1 MDIAQLQ
8 QGIVAKFGSGTDQG
22 ARLLFWYDPE
32 QSFKD
37 IIAELDLPDIT
48 VLDMA
53 GLSIFETK
61 KRIELDEPQ
70 TRFLLYFPYA
80 EPAPDNDW
88 FLDVRLYSEQFFA
101 DTSSMLL
108 TELGI
113 NQMALRSHIRKRQ
126 AFFTNKQRVVA
137 LKRLV
142 TENEDEAS
150 LDRKML
156 AVVVK
161 ADSAALTDSVLS
173 LLKDY
178 DLSLADE
185 AGEPALMEGLA
196 KFELTEALWQGLA
209 ETFSYDAKEPSLAD
223 FVLKLFCTELW
234 SQIEGSDRDWLLN
247 NVLKTPSGR
256 ATAVAFM
263 AGWRDSRSY
272 AEYHDRLSG
281 LLAQKLEIAQKCA
294 KYLPHQLAECLSF
307 EAIEQVIIRG
317 LVSDLIGNAKGLDR
331 AQFESLLSRRLVGH
345 WCLSRKEYAAI
356 YEALR
361 NAELLRH
368 LRQQYV
374 DGFHFE
380 SCKAMYQA
388 YTQELY
394 QFDQAY
400 RLFNENALTVA
411 SKGAEILRQLDDAI
425 ESLYT
430 DWYLYE
436 LSIAWERLLENEQR
450 LQQWKLPGI
459 RNQYGFYEEQVRERL
474 KSTQAKR
481 IFVIVSDA
489 LRYEIAEEL
498 AEVIN
503 GEKRFNAEL
512 SSQLGVLPS
521 YTQLGMAALL
531 PHKSL
536 EYQVQSGNPVVLVDG
551 QSSAGLENR
560 KSILERVN
568 GLAVSAKEL
577 MTWSNQDGRDAVKD
591 CQVVYIYHDTIDA
604 ICDKQVGE
612 DRTPQVC
619 RDSIVELKDLISR
632 VINRLNASHMLVTA
646 DHGFLYQQKALDK
659 PDKTE
664 LAMKPNGAVEAKKR
678 YILGENLP
686 ADDHYWK
693 GKVSDSAMANSSME
707 FMLPKGTQRFH
718 FVGGAKFVHG
728 GAMLQEICVP
738 VLHIKVLQKDQAA
751 KLEKQRVGVVAAGL
765 PIKLVNNIDKVR
777 FIQTDP
783 VGEQFLPRQL
793 EVYIVDSQNH
803 VVSSRET
810 LNFDSSSQVMD
821 QRTREARI
829 KLVGSSFDR
838 LAAYSL
844 ILEDSETK
852 TQYQHYAVTIDLAF
866 QDDFF

>member
-1 MDIAQLQ
+1 MDSAQLQ
-8 QGIVAKFGSGTDQG
+8 QGIAAKFGTGNGQG
-22 ARLLFWYDPE
+22 SRLLFWYDPE

-37 IIAELDLPDIT
+37 AIAELDLADVT
-48 VLDMA
+48 VLDMT

-80 EPAPDNDW
+80 EPTPDNDW

-101 DTSSMLL
+101 DASSMLL

-113 NQMALRSHIRKRQ
+113 KQMALRGHIRERQ
-126 AFFTNKQRVVA
+126 AFFASKQRVAA

-142 TENEDEAS
+142 TENEDETS

-156 AVVVK
+156 ATVVK
-161 ADSAALTDSVLS
+161 ADSAALTDSLLS

-178 DLSLADE
+178 ALSLNTD
-185 AGEPALMEGLA
+185 GEESALMESLA

-209 ETFSYDAKEPSLAD
+209 ENFSYNTPEPSLAD

-234 SQIEGSDRDWLLN
+234 SQIEGGERDWLLN

-263 AGWRDSRSY
+263 ASWRDSRSY
-272 AEYHDRLSG
+272 AEYHDSLSG

-294 KYLPHQLAECLSF
+294 KYLPQQLAECMGF
-307 EAIEQVIIRG
+307 EAAEQAIIRG
-317 LVSDLIGNAKGLDR
+317 LVGDLISTAKGVDR
-331 AQFESLLSRRLVGH
+331 AQFESLLSRRLLGH

-361 NAELLRH
+361 NAELLMH

-374 DGFHFE
+374 DGFHYD

-388 YTQELY
+388 YTQDLY

-400 RLFNENALTVA
+400 RLFNEHALTLA

-430 DWYLYE
+430 DWYLYK
-436 LSIAWERLLENEQR
+436 LSMAWERLLLNEQR
-450 LQQWKLPGI
+450 LQQWQMPGI
-459 RNQYGFYEEQVRERL
+459 PNQYRFYEEQVRERL
-474 KSTQAKR
+474 KSTQTKR

-503 GEKRFNAEL
+503 GEKRFSAEL

-536 EYQVQSGNPVVLVDG
+536 EYQVQSGNPIVLVDG
-551 QSSAGLENR
+551 QSSAGLDNR
-560 KSILERVN
+560 KTILERVN

-577 MTWSNQDGRDAVKD
+577 MTWSNQDGRDAIKD

-604 ICDKQVGE
+604 ICDKQAGE
-612 DRTPQVC
+612 NRTPQVC
-619 RDSIVELKDLISR
+619 REALGELKDLITR
-632 VINRLNASHMLVTA
+632 IINRLNASHVLVTA
-646 DHGFLYQQKALDK
+646 DHGFLYQQKALEK
-659 PDKTE
+659 LDKTE
-664 LAMKPNGAVEAKKR
+664 LTMKPSGAIEAKKR

-686 ADDHYWK
+686 SDDHYWK
-693 GKVSDSAMANSSME
+693 GKVSESAMANSSME
-707 FMLPKGTQRFH
+707 FMLPKGAQRFH

-738 VLHIKVLQKDQAA
+738 VLHIKVLQKEQAA

-765 PIKLVNNIDKVR
+765 PIKLVSNIDKVR

-783 VGEQFLPRQL
+783 VGEQYIPRQL
-793 EVYIVDSQNH
+793 DVYIVDSQNNQ
-803 VVSSRET
+803 VSSRET
-810 LNFDSSSQVMD
+810 LNFDSSSPVMD
-821 QRTREARI
+821 QRIREARI

-852 TQYQHYAVTIDLAF
+852 TQYQQYAVTIDLAF

>member
-1 MDIAQLQ
+1 MDITQLQ
-8 QGIVAKFGSGTDQG
+8 QGIATKFGSGTDQG
-22 ARLLFWYDPE
+22 CRLLFWYDPE

-37 IIAELDLPDIT
+37 AVAELALPDVM
-48 VLDMA
+48 VLDMT

-88 FLDVRLYSEQFFA
+88 FLDVRFYSEQFFA
-101 DTSSMLL
+101 DASSMLL

-113 NQMALRSHIRKRQ
+113 NQMALRGHIRKRQ
-126 AFFTNKQRVVA
+126 AFFASKQRVAA

-142 TENEDEAS
+142 TENEDETS
-150 LDRKML
+150 MDRKLL

-173 LLKDY
+173 VLKDY
-178 DLSLADE
+178 ALSLEADSDE
-185 AGEPALMEGLA
+185 SALMESLA

-234 SQIEGSDRDWLLN
+234 SQIEGGDRDWLLN

-272 AEYHDRLSG
+272 AEYHDSLSG
-281 LLAQKLEIAQKCA
+281 LLAQKLEITQKCS
-294 KYLPHQLAECLSF
+294 KYLPHQLAECLGF
-307 EAIEQVIIRG
+307 EAIEQTIIRG
-317 LVSDLIGNAKGLDR
+317 LVGDLISNAKGLDR
-331 AQFESLLSRRLVGH
+331 AQFESLLSRRLLGH

-356 YEALR
+356 YNALR
-361 NAELLRH
+361 NAELLMH
-368 LRQQYV
+368 LRQQYI
-374 DGFHFE
+374 DGFHFD

-400 RLFNENALTVA
+400 RLFNEHALTVA

-425 ESLYT
+425 ENLYT

-436 LSIAWERLLENEQR
+436 LSIAWERLLESEQR
-450 LQQWKLPGI
+450 LQQWQLPGV
-459 RNQYGFYEEQVRERL
+459 RNQYRFYEEQVRERL
-474 KSTQAKR
+474 KSKQAKR
-481 IFVIVSDA
+481 LFVIVSDA
-489 LRYEIAEEL
+489 LRYEIAKEL
-498 AEVIN
+498 SEVIN

-531 PHKSL
+531 PHKTL
-536 EYQVQSGNPVVLVDG
+536 EYQVQSGNPIVLVDG
-551 QSSAGLENR
+551 QSSAGLDNR
-560 KSILERVN
+560 RAILERVN
-568 GLAVSAKEL
+568 GMAVSAKEL
-577 MTWSNQDGRDAVKD
+577 MAWSNQDGREAIKD
-591 CQVVYIYHDTIDA
+591 CQVVYIYHDTIDF
-604 ICDKQVGE
+604 ICDKQAGE
-612 DRTPQVC
+612 NRTPQVC
-619 RDSIVELKDLISR
+619 REAIGELKDLISR
-632 VINRLNASHMLVTA
+632 VINRLNGSHVLVTA
-646 DHGFLYQQKALDK
+646 DHGFLYQQKALEK
-659 PDKTE
+659 LDKTE
-664 LAMKPNGAVEAKKR
+664 LAMKPTGAIEAKKR

-686 ADDHYWK
+686 TDDHYWK
-693 GKVSDSAMANSSME
+693 GRVSDSASTNGSME
-707 FMLPKGTQRFH
+707 FMLPKGVQRFH

-738 VLHIKVLQKDQAA
+738 VLHIKVLQKEQVA
-751 KLEKQRVGVVAAGL
+751 KHEKQRVGVVAAGL

-793 EVYIVDSQNH
+793 DVYIVDSQNN

-810 LNFDSSSQVMD
+810 LNFNSSSQVMD

-829 KLVGSSFDR
+829 KLVGSMFDR
-838 LAAYSL
+838 LATYSL

>member
-1 MDIAQLQ
+1 MDITQLQ
-8 QGIVAKFGSGTDQG
+8 QGIVAKFGSGSNQG
-22 ARLLFWYDPE
+22 SRLLFWYDPE

-37 IIAELDLPDIT
+37 TIAELDLPEVT
-48 VLDMA
+48 VLDMT
-53 GLSIFETK
+53 GVSIFETK
-61 KRIELDEPQ
+61 KLIELDAPQ

-80 EPAPDNDW
+80 EPLPDNDW

-101 DTSSMLL
+101 DASSMLL
-108 TELGI
+108 NELGI
-113 NQMALRSHIRKRQ
+113 NQMALRGHIRKRQ
-126 AFFTNKQRVVA
+126 AFFANKQRVSA
-137 LKRLV
+137 LRRFV
-142 TENEDEAS
+142 TENEDETS
-150 LDRKML
+150 LDRKLL

-178 DLSLADE
+178 ALSFDADE
-185 AGEPALMEGLA
+185 GDSALMESLA

-209 ETFSYDAKEPSLAD
+209 DTFGYDAQEPSLMD

-234 SQIEGSDRDWLLN
+234 SQIEGGDRDWLLN

-272 AEYHDRLSG
+272 AEYHDSLSA
-281 LLAQKLEIAQKCA
+281 LLAQKLEITQKCA
-294 KYLPHQLAECLSF
+294 KYLPQQLAECKGF
-307 EAIEQVIIRG
+307 EAVEQTIIRG
-317 LVSDLIGNAKGLDR
+317 LVGDLIGNVKGVDR
-331 AQFESLLSRRLVGH
+331 AQFETLLSRRLMGH

-361 NAELLRH
+361 HAELLIH
-368 LRQQYV
+368 LRQQYI
-374 DGFHFE
+374 DGFHYD

-388 YTQELY
+388 YVKTLY

-400 RLFNENALTVA
+400 RIFNEHALTVA

-436 LSIAWERLLENEQR
+436 SSIAWERLLESEQR
-450 LQQWKLPGI
+450 LQQWQLPGI
-459 RNQYGFYEEQVRERL
+459 PNQYRFYEQQVRERL

-489 LRYEIAEEL
+489 LRYEVAEEL
-498 AEVIN
+498 TEVIN
-503 GEKRFNAEL
+503 GEKRFSAEL

-531 PHKSL
+531 PHKTL
-536 EYQVQSGNPVVLVDG
+536 EYQVPASNSIVLVDG
-551 QSSAGLENR
+551 QSSAGVDKR
-560 KSILERVN
+560 SSILNQVN
-568 GLAVSAKEL
+568 GLGVSAKEL
-577 MTWSNQDGRDAVKD
+577 MAWSNQDGRDAIKD
-591 CQVVYIYHDTIDA
+591 CQVVYIYHDTIDF
-604 ICDKQVGE
+604 ICDKQGGE

-619 RDSIVELKDLISR
+619 RDAIVELKDLISR
-632 VINRLNASHMLVTA
+632 VINRLNASHVLVTA

-659 PDKTE
+659 LDKTE
-664 LAMKPNGAVEAKKR
+664 LAMKPSGAIEAKKR

-686 ADDHYWK
+686 SDDHYWM
-693 GKVSDSAMANSSME
+693 GKVSNSAKADSAME
-707 FMLPKGTQRFH
+707 FMLPKGVQRFH

-738 VLHIKVLQKDQAA
+738 ILHIKVLQKEQAA
-751 KLEKQRVGVVAAGL
+751 KQEKQRVGVVAAGL
-765 PIKLVNNIDKVR
+765 PIKLVNNIDKIR

-783 VGEQFLPRQL
+783 VGEQFIPRQL
-793 EVYIVDSQNH
+793 DVYIVDSQNH
-803 VVSSRET
+803 LVSSRET

-821 QRTREARI
+821 QRIREARI
-829 KLVGSSFDR
+829 KLVGSTFDR
-838 LAAYSL
+838 LATYSL
-844 ILEDSETK
+844 FLEDSETK

>member
-8 QGIVAKFGSGTDQG
+8 QGILAKFGSGTDQG
-22 ARLLFWYDPE
+22 CRLLFWYDPE
-32 QSFKD
+32 QSFKGA
-37 IIAELDLPDIT
+37 IAELDLPDVT

-80 EPAPDNDW
+80 EPSPDNDW

-101 DTSSMLL
+101 DASSMLL

-113 NQMALRSHIRKRQ
+113 NQMALRGHIRKRQ
-126 AFFTNKQRVVA
+126 AFFSNKQRVAA

-142 TENEDEAS
+142 TENEDESS

-156 AVVVK
+156 AVVAK

-178 DLSLADE
+178 ALSLAEE

-234 SQIEGSDRDWLLN
+234 SQIEGGDRDWLLN

-272 AEYHDRLSG
+272 AVYHDCLSG

-294 KYLPHQLAECLSF
+294 KYSPQQLAECMGF
-307 EAIEQVIIRG
+307 EAVEQAIIRG
-317 LVSDLIGNAKGLDR
+317 LVSDLTGNAKGLDR

-368 LRQQYV
+368 LRQQNI
-374 DGFHFE
+374 DGFRFDA
-380 SCKAMYQA
+380 CKDMYQA

-400 RLFNENALTVA
+400 RLFNEHALTVA

-459 RNQYGFYEEQVRERL
+459 RNQYRFYEEQVRERL

-489 LRYEIAEEL
+489 LRYEVAEEL

-536 EYQVQSGNPVVLVDG
+536 SYQVQSGNPVVLVDG
-551 QSSAGLENR
+551 QSSAGVDKR
-560 KSILERVN
+560 SSILKQVN

-591 CQVVYIYHDTIDA
+591 CQIVYIYHDTIDF
-604 ICDKQVGE
+604 ICDKQGGE

-619 RDSIVELKDLISR
+619 RDAIIELKDLITR
-632 VINRLNASHMLVTA
+632 VINRLNASHVLVTA
-646 DHGFLYQQKALDK
+646 DHGFLYQQKALEK
-659 PDKTE
+659 GDKTE
-664 LAMKPNGAVEAKKR
+664 LVMKPNGAVEAKKR

-686 ADDHYWK
+686 SGDHYWK
-693 GKVSDSAMANSSME
+693 GKVSDSASANSSME
-707 FMLPKGTQRFH
+707 FMLPKGVQRFH

-738 VLHIKVLQKDQAA
+738 VLHIKVLQKEQAA

-793 EVYIVDSQNH
+793 DVYIVDSQNH
-803 VVSSRET
+803 VVSSREA
-810 LNFDSSSQVMD
+810 LNFDSSSPVMD
-821 QRTREARI
+821 QRIREARI

-852 TQYQHYAVTIDLAF
+852 TQYQQYAVTIDLAF

>member
-8 QGIVAKFGSGTDQG
+8 QGIVAKFCSGTDQG
-22 ARLLFWYDPE
+22 SRLLFWYDPE
-32 QSFKD
+32 QSFKGA
-37 IIAELDLPDIT
+37 IAELDLPDVT

-53 GLSIFETK
+53 DLSIFETK

-101 DTSSMLL
+101 DASSMLL

-113 NQMALRSHIRKRQ
+113 NQMALRGHIRKRQ
-126 AFFTNKQRVVA
+126 AFFANKQRMAA
-137 LKRLV
+137 LKRLM
-142 TENEDEAS
+142 TENEDETS

-178 DLSLADE
+178 ALSLADE
-185 AGEPALMEGLA
+185 TGEPALMEGLA

-234 SQIEGSDRDWLLN
+234 SQIEGGDRDWLLN

-272 AEYHDRLSG
+272 AEYHDSLSA

-294 KYLPHQLAECLSF
+294 KYLPHQLAECMGF
-307 EAIEQVIIRG
+307 EAVEQAIIRG

-331 AQFESLLSRRLVGH
+331 AQFESLLSRRLLGH

-361 NAELLRH
+361 NAELLRY

-374 DGFHFE
+374 DGFHFD
-380 SCKAMYQA
+380 SCTAMYQV

-400 RLFNENALTVA
+400 RLFNEHALTVA

-459 RNQYGFYEEQVRERL
+459 RNQYRFYEEQVRERL

-536 EYQVQSGNPVVLVDG
+536 EYQVQSGSPVVLVDG
-551 QSSAGLENR
+551 QSSAGLDNR

-591 CQVVYIYHDTIDA
+591 CQVVCIYHDTIDA

-619 RDSIVELKDLISR
+619 REALGELKDLISR
-632 VINRLNASHMLVTA
+632 VINRLNASHVLVTA

-659 PDKTE
+659 PDKTG

-793 EVYIVDSQNH
+793 DVYIVDSQNH

>member
-1 MDIAQLQ
+1 MDITQLQ
-8 QGIVAKFGSGTDQG
+8 QGIVAKFGTGIDQG
-22 ARLLFWYDPE
+22 CRLLFWYDPE

-37 IIAELDLPDIT
+37 TIAELDLPDVR
-48 VLDMA
+48 VLDMT
-53 GLSIFETK
+53 GVSIFETK
-61 KRIELDEPQ
+61 KLIELDEPQ

-80 EPAPDNDW
+80 EPSPDNDW
-88 FLDVRLYSEQFFA
+88 FLDVRLYSQQFFA
-101 DTSSMLL
+101 DASSMLL
-108 TELGI
+108 NELGI
-113 NQMALRSHIRKRQ
+113 NQMALRGHIHKRQ
-126 AFFTNKQRVVA
+126 AFFANKQRVAA
-137 LKRLV
+137 LKRFV
-142 TENEDEAS
+142 TENEDETS
-150 LDRKML
+150 LDRKLL

-161 ADSAALTDSVLS
+161 ADSAALTDSVVS

-178 DLSLADE
+178 ALSLD
-185 AGEPALMEGLA
+185 AGNGDLALMDSLA

-209 ETFSYDAKEPSLAD
+209 DSFGYDSQEPSLAD

-234 SQIEGSDRDWLLN
+234 SQIEGGDRDWLLN
-247 NVLKTPSGR
+247 NVLKTQSGR

-272 AEYHDRLSG
+272 AEYHDSLSG
-281 LLAQKLEIAQKCA
+281 LLGQKLEIAEKCA
-294 KYLPHQLAECLSF
+294 KYLPHQLAECKGF
-307 EAIEQVIIRG
+307 EAVEQAIIRG

-331 AQFESLLSRRLVGH
+331 GQFETLLSRRLMGH

-361 NAELLRH
+361 NAELLIH
-368 LRQQYV
+368 LRQQYI
-374 DGFHFE
+374 DGFHYD

-388 YTQELY
+388 YVQTLY

-400 RLFNENALTVA
+400 RIFNEHALTIA

-436 LSIAWERLLENEQR
+436 LSIAWERLLESEQR
-450 LQQWKLPGI
+450 LQQWQLPGI
-459 RNQYGFYEEQVRERL
+459 RNQYRFYEQQVRERL

-489 LRYEIAEEL
+489 LRYEVAEEL
-498 AEVIN
+498 TEVIN
-503 GEKRFNAEL
+503 GEKRFSAEL

-531 PHKSL
+531 PHKRL
-536 EYQVQSGNPVVLVDG
+536 AYQVQASNSIVLVDG
-551 QSSAGLENR
+551 QSSAGLDNR
-560 KSILERVN
+560 RAILEGVN

-577 MTWSNQDGRDAVKD
+577 MAWSNQDGRDAIKD
-591 CQVVYIYHDTIDA
+591 SQVVYIYHDTIDA
-604 ICDKQVGE
+604 ICDKQAGE

-619 RDSIVELKDLISR
+619 RDAIVELKDLISR
-632 VINRLNASHMLVTA
+632 VINRLNGSHVLVTA
-646 DHGFLYQQKALDK
+646 DHGFLYQQKALEK
-659 PDKTE
+659 LDKTE
-664 LAMKPNGAVEAKKR
+664 LAMKPSGAIEAKKR

-686 ADDHYWK
+686 TDDHYWK
-693 GKVSDSAMANSSME
+693 GRVSDSALANGSME
-707 FMLPKGTQRFH
+707 FMLPKGVQRFH

-738 VLHIKVLQKDQAA
+738 ILHIKVLQKEQAA
-751 KLEKQRVGVVAAGL
+751 KQEKQRVGVVAAGL
-765 PIKLVNNIDKVR
+765 PIKLVNNIDKIR

-783 VGEQFLPRQL
+783 VGEQFIPRQL
-793 EVYIVDSQNH
+793 DVYIVDSQNNL
-803 VVSSRET
+803 VSSRET

-821 QRTREARI
+821 QRIREARI
-829 KLVGSSFDR
+829 KLVGSTFDR
-838 LAAYSL
+838 LATYSL
-844 ILEDSETK
+844 FLEDSETK

>member
-1 MDIAQLQ
+1 MDSVQLQ
-8 QGIVAKFGSGTDQG
+8 QGIAAKFGTAADQG
-22 ARLLFWYDPE
+22 CRLLFWYDPE
-32 QSFKD
+32 QSFKNA
-37 IIAELDLPDIT
+37 IAELDLLDIT
-48 VLDMA
+48 VLDMTEV
-53 GLSIFETK
+53 SIFETK

-88 FLDVRLYSEQFFA
+88 FLDIRLYSEQFFA
-101 DTSSMLL
+101 DASSMLL

-113 NQMALRSHIRKRQ
+113 NQMALRGHIRKRQ
-126 AFFTNKQRVVA
+126 AFFANKQRVAA

-142 TENEDEAS
+142 TENEDETT

-161 ADSAALTDSVLS
+161 ADSAALNDSLLS

-178 DLSLADE
+178 ALSLDSDD
-185 AGEPALMEGLA
+185 GELAMMESLA
-196 KFELTEALWQGLA
+196 KFGLNDALWQGLA
-209 ETFSYDAKEPSLAD
+209 ENFSYDAKEPSLVD

-234 SQIEGSDRDWLLN
+234 SQIEGAERDWLLN

-263 AGWRDSRSY
+263 SGWRDSRSY
-272 AEYHDRLSG
+272 AEYHDSLSG
-281 LLAQKLEIAQKCA
+281 LLAQKLEIGQKCA
-294 KYLPHQLAECLSF
+294 KYLPHQLAECKGF
-307 EAIEQVIIRG
+307 EAIEQAIIRG
-317 LVSDLIGNAKGLDR
+317 LVGDLTGNAKGLDR
-331 AQFESLLSRRLVGH
+331 AQFESLLSRRLLGH

-356 YEALR
+356 YDALR
-361 NAELLRH
+361 NAELLIH
-368 LRQQYV
+368 LRQQYIN
-374 DGFHFE
+374 GFHFD

-388 YTQELY
+388 YTQELH

-400 RLFNENALTVA
+400 RIFNEHALTVA

-436 LSIAWERLLENEQR
+436 LSIAWERLLDSEQR
-450 LQQWKLPGI
+450 LQQWQLLGI
-459 RNQYGFYEEQVRERL
+459 RNQYHFYEGQVRERL
-474 KSTQAKR
+474 KSTQTKR

-489 LRYEIAEEL
+489 LRYEVAEEL
-498 AEVIN
+498 TQVIN
-503 GEKRFNAEL
+503 AEKRFSAEL

-531 PHKSL
+531 PHKTL
-536 EYQVQSGNPVVLVDG
+536 EYQVQSSNTVVLVDG
-551 QSSAGLENR
+551 QSSAGLDNR
-560 KSILERVN
+560 RTILERVN
-568 GLAVSAKEL
+568 GIAVSAKDL
-577 MTWSNQDGRDAVKD
+577 MAWSNQDGREAIKD

-604 ICDKQVGE
+604 ICDKQAGE

-619 RDSIVELKDLISR
+619 REAIVELKDLISR
-632 VINRLNASHMLVTA
+632 VINRLNGSHVLVTA
-646 DHGFLYQQKALDK
+646 DHGFLYQQKALEK
-659 PDKTE
+659 LDKTE
-664 LAMKPNGAVEAKKR
+664 LAIKPNGAVEAKKR

-686 ADDHYWK
+686 SDDHYWK
-693 GKVSDSAMANSSME
+693 GMVSDSAMANSSME
-707 FMLPKGTQRFH
+707 FMLPKGVQRFH

-738 VLHIKVLQKDQAA
+738 VLHIKVLQKEQAA
-751 KLEKQRVGVVAAGL
+751 KMEKQRVGVVAAGL

-783 VGEQFLPRQL
+783 VGEQFIPRQL
-793 EVYIVDSQNH
+793 DVFIVDSQNQ

-810 LNFDSSSQVMD
+810 LNFDSSSPVMD
-821 QRTREARI
+821 QRIREARI
-829 KLVGSSFDR
+829 KLVGSTFDR
-838 LAAYSL
+838 LASYSL

-852 TQYQHYAVTIDLAF
+852 TQYQRYAVTIDLAF

>member
-8 QGIVAKFGSGTDQG
+8 QGIAAKFGTGTDK
-22 ARLLFWYDPE
+22 ACRLLFWYDPE

-37 IIAELDLPDIT
+37 AITELNLPDIT
-48 VLDMA
+48 VLDMT

-88 FLDVRLYSEQFFA
+88 FLDIRLYSEQFFA
-101 DTSSMLL
+101 DASSMLL
-108 TELGI
+108 NELGI
-113 NQMALRSHIRKRQ
+113 NQMALRGHIRKRQ
-126 AFFTNKQRVVA
+126 AFFASKQRVAA
-137 LKRLV
+137 LKRFV
-142 TENEDEAS
+142 TENEDETS
-150 LDRKML
+150 LDRKLL
-156 AVVVK
+156 AIVVK
-161 ADSAALTDSVLS
+161 ADSAALTDSLLS

-178 DLSLADE
+178 AVSLETDR
-185 AGEPALMEGLA
+185 GESALMENLA

-209 ETFSYDAKEPSLAD
+209 ETFSYDAQEPSLAD

-234 SQIEGSDRDWLLN
+234 SQIEGGDRDWLLN

-272 AEYHDRLSG
+272 AEYHDSLSG
-281 LLAQKLEIAQKCA
+281 LLAQKLEIAQKCT
-294 KYLPHQLAECLSF
+294 KYLPQQLADCKGF
-307 EAIEQVIIRG
+307 EAVEQAIIRG
-317 LVSDLIGNAKGLDR
+317 LVSELTGNAKGVDR
-331 AQFESLLSRRLVGH
+331 AQFESLLSRRLLGH
-345 WCLSRKEYAAI
+345 WCLSRKEYMAI

-361 NAELLRH
+361 NAELLMH
-368 LRQQYV
+368 LRQHYV
-374 DGFHFE
+374 DGFHYD

-400 RLFNENALTVA
+400 RLFNEHALTVA

-436 LSIAWERLLENEQR
+436 LSMAWEKLLVNEQR
-450 LQQWKLPGI
+450 LQQWQMPGI
-459 RNQYGFYEEQVRERL
+459 RNQYHFYEEQVRERL

-489 LRYEIAEEL
+489 LRYEIADEL
-498 AEVIN
+498 TEVIN
-503 GEKRFNAEL
+503 GEKRFSAEL

-536 EYQVQSGNPVVLVDG
+536 DYQVQSGNPVVLVDG
-551 QSSAGLENR
+551 QSSAGLDNR
-560 KSILERVN
+560 KTILERVN

-604 ICDKQVGE
+604 ICDKQAGE

-619 RDSIVELKDLISR
+619 RDTIIELKDLISR
-632 VINRLNASHMLVTA
+632 VINRLNASHVLVTA
-646 DHGFLYQQKALDK
+646 DHGFLYQQKALEK
-659 PDKTE
+659 LDKTE

-686 ADDHYWK
+686 SDDHYWK

-707 FMLPKGTQRFH
+707 FMLPKGVQRFH

-738 VLHIKVLQKDQAA
+738 VLHIKVLQKEQAT

-783 VGEQFLPRQL
+783 VGEQFIPRQL
-793 EVYIVDSQNH
+793 DVTIVDSQNQL
-803 VVSSRET
+803 VSSRET
-810 LNFDSSSQVMD
+810 LNFDSSSPVMD

-852 TQYQHYAVTIDLAF
+852 TQYQQYAVTIDLAF

>member
-8 QGIVAKFGSGTDQG
+8 QGIAAKFGIG
-22 ARLLFWYDPE
+22 ADHGCRLLFWYDPE
-32 QSFKD
+32 HSFKD
-37 IIAELDLPDIT
+37 VIAALELPDVT
-48 VLDMA
+48 VLDMT

-61 KRIELDEPQ
+61 KRIELDEPH
-70 TRFLLYFPYA
+70 TRFLLYFPCA
-80 EPAPDNDW
+80 EPSLDNDW
-88 FLDVRLYSEQFFA
+88 FLDIRLYSEQFFA
-101 DTSSMLL
+101 DASSMLL
-108 TELGI
+108 NELGI
-113 NQMALRSHIRKRQ
+113 NQMALGGHIRQRQ
-126 AFFTNKQRVVA
+126 AFFANKQRVAA

-142 TENEDEAS
+142 TENEDETS
-150 LDRKML
+150 LDRKLL

-161 ADSAALTDSVLS
+161 ADSAALTDIVLS

-178 DLSLADE
+178 AVSLNDDSNE
-185 AGEPALMEGLA
+185 SALMDSLE
-196 KFELTEALWQGLA
+196 KFDLTAALWHGLA
-209 ETFSYDAKEPSLAD
+209 ETFSYDAQEPSLAD

-234 SQIEGSDRDWLLN
+234 TQIDGGDRDWLSN

-263 AGWRDSRSY
+263 AGWRDSRTY
-272 AEYHDRLSG
+272 AEYQDSLSG
-281 LLAQKLEIAQKCA
+281 LLAQKLEITQKCA
-294 KYLPHQLAECLSF
+294 KYLPQQLAECMSF
-307 EAIEQVIIRG
+307 EAVEQVIIRG
-317 LVSDLIGNAKGLDR
+317 LVSDLTTNAKGPDR
-331 AQFESLLSRRLVGH
+331 PQFESLLSRRLLGH
-345 WCLSRKEYAAI
+345 WCLSRKEYTAI

-361 NAELLRH
+361 NAEMLIH

-374 DGFHFE
+374 DGFYFD
-380 SCKAMYQA
+380 SCKAMYKA
-388 YTQELY
+388 YSQELY

-400 RLFNENALTVA
+400 RLFNEHALMVA

-425 ESLYT
+425 ENLYT

-436 LSIAWERLLENEQR
+436 LSMAWDKLLVNEQR
-450 LQQWKLPGI
+450 LQQWHLPGI
-459 RNQYGFYEEQVRERL
+459 RNQYRFYEEQVRERL

-481 IFVIVSDA
+481 VFVIISDA
-489 LRYEIAEEL
+489 LRYEVAEEL
-498 AEVIN
+498 TKIIN
-503 GEKRFNAEL
+503 GEKRFSAEL

-521 YTQLGMAALL
+521 YTQLGMASLL
-531 PHKSL
+531 PHKAL
-536 EYQVQSGNPVVLVDG
+536 EYQVQSGNPIVLVDG
-551 QSSAGLENR
+551 QSSAGLDNR
-560 KSILERVN
+560 KTILERVN

-577 MTWSNQDGRDAVKD
+577 MNWSNQDGRDAVKD

-604 ICDKQVGE
+604 ICDKQAGE

-619 RDSIVELKDLISR
+619 RDAIVELKDLISR
-632 VINRLNASHMLVTA
+632 VINRLNASHVLVTA
-646 DHGFLYQQKALDK
+646 DHGFLYQQKALEK
-659 PDKTE
+659 GDKTE
-664 LAMKPNGAVEAKKR
+664 LVMKPNGAVEAKKR
-678 YILGENLP
+678 YIIGESLP
-686 ADDHYWK
+686 SEDHYWK
-693 GKVSDSAMANSSME
+693 GKVSDSAAAKSSME
-707 FMLPKGTQRFH
+707 FMLPKGVQRFH

-738 VLHIKVLQKDQAA
+738 VMHIKVLQKEQAA

-765 PIKLVNNIDKVR
+765 PIKMVNNIDKVR

-793 EVYIVDSQNH
+793 DVYIVDSQNQ

-852 TQYQHYAVTIDLAF
+852 TQYQQYAVTIDLAF

>member
-1 MDIAQLQ
+1 MDITQLQ
-8 QGIVAKFGSGTDQG
+8 QGIAAKFGSGTDQG
-22 ARLLFWYDPE
+22 CRLLFWYDPE

-37 IIAELDLPDIT
+37 AIAELALPDVT
-48 VLDMA
+48 VLDMT

-88 FLDVRLYSEQFFA
+88 FLDVRLYSAQFFA
-101 DTSSMLL
+101 DASSMLL

-113 NQMALRSHIRKRQ
+113 NQMALRGHIRKRQ
-126 AFFTNKQRVVA
+126 AFFASKQRVTA

-142 TENEDEAS
+142 TENEDETS
-150 LDRKML
+150 MDRKML

-161 ADSAALTDSVLS
+161 ADSATLTDSVLS
-173 LLKDY
+173 VLKDY
-178 DLSLADE
+178 ALSLEADSDE
-185 AGEPALMEGLA
+185 SALMESLA

-234 SQIEGSDRDWLLN
+234 SQIEGGDRDWLLN

-272 AEYHDRLSG
+272 AEYHDSLSG
-281 LLAQKLEIAQKCA
+281 LLAQKLEITQKCS
-294 KYLPHQLAECLSF
+294 KYLPHQLAECLGF
-307 EAIEQVIIRG
+307 EAIEQTIIRG
-317 LVSDLIGNAKGLDR
+317 LVVDLISNAKGLDR
-331 AQFESLLSRRLVGH
+331 AQFESLLSRRLLGH

-356 YEALR
+356 YNALR
-361 NAELLRH
+361 NAELLMH
-368 LRQQYV
+368 LRQQYI
-374 DGFHFE
+374 DGFHFD

-400 RLFNENALTVA
+400 RLFNEHALTVA

-436 LSIAWERLLENEQR
+436 LSIAWERLLESEQR
-450 LQQWKLPGI
+450 LQQWQLPGV
-459 RNQYGFYEEQVRERL
+459 RNQYRFYEEQVRERL
-474 KSTQAKR
+474 KSKQAKR
-481 IFVIVSDA
+481 LFVIVSDA

-498 AEVIN
+498 SEVIN

-531 PHKSL
+531 PHKTL
-536 EYQVQSGNPVVLVDG
+536 EYQVQSGNPIVLVDG
-551 QSSAGLENR
+551 QSSAGLDNR
-560 KSILERVN
+560 RAILERVN
-568 GLAVSAKEL
+568 GMAVSAKEL
-577 MTWSNQDGRDAVKD
+577 MAWSNQDGREAIKD
-591 CQVVYIYHDTIDA
+591 CQVVYIYHDTIDF
-604 ICDKQVGE
+604 ICDKQAGE

-619 RDSIVELKDLISR
+619 REAIGELKDLISR
-632 VINRLNASHMLVTA
+632 VINRLNGSHVLVTA
-646 DHGFLYQQKALDK
+646 DHGFLYQQKALEK
-659 PDKTE
+659 LDKTE
-664 LAMKPNGAVEAKKR
+664 LAMKPTGAIEAKKR

-686 ADDHYWK
+686 TGDHYWK
-693 GKVSDSAMANSSME
+693 GRVSDSASANGSME
-707 FMLPKGTQRFH
+707 FMLPKGVQRFH

-738 VLHIKVLQKDQAA
+738 VLHIKVLQKEQVA
-751 KLEKQRVGVVAAGL
+751 KHEKQRVGVVAAGL
-765 PIKLVNNIDKVR
+765 PIKMVRNIDKVR

-793 EVYIVDSQNH
+793 DVYIVDSQNH
-803 VVSSRET
+803 LVSSRET

>member
-1 MDIAQLQ
+1 MARKTLITHHSSLATNHFKADED
-8 QGIVAKFGSGTDQG
+8 GILPLTDQE
-22 ARLLFWYDPE
+22 W
-32 QSFKD
+32 FKD
-37 IIAELDLPDIT
+37 DVT
-48 VLDMA
+48 N
-53 GLSIFETK
+53 
-61 KRIELDEPQ
+61 
-70 TRFLLYFPYA
+70 RFR
-80 EPAPDNDW
+80 E
-88 FLDVRLYSEQFFA
+88 FFA
-101 DTSSMLL
+101 DASSMLL

-113 NQMALRSHIRKRQ
+113 NQMALRAHITKRQ
-126 AFFTNKQRVVA
+126 AFFASKQRVAA

-142 TENEDEAS
+142 TENEDDTS
-150 LDRKML
+150 LDRKLL

-161 ADSAALTDSVLS
+161 ADSTALNDSVLS

-178 DLSLADE
+178 ALCLE
-185 AGEPALMEGLA
+185 EGAGESALIESLA
-196 KFELTEALWQGLA
+196 KFELVDALWQGLA
-209 ETFSYDAKEPSLAD
+209 ETFGYDAKEPCLAD

-234 SQIEGSDRDWLLN
+234 SQIEGGERDWLLN

-272 AEYHDRLSG
+272 AEYHDSLSG

-294 KYLPHQLAECLSF
+294 KYLPHQLAECKGF
-307 EAIEQVIIRG
+307 EAIEQAIIRG
-317 LVSDLIGNAKGLDR
+317 LVGDLIGNAKGLDR
-331 AQFESLLSRRLVGH
+331 AQFESLLSRRLLGH

-356 YEALR
+356 YDALR
-361 NAELLRH
+361 NAELLIH
-368 LRQQYV
+368 LRQQYIN
-374 DGFHFE
+374 GFHFD

-388 YTQELY
+388 YAQELY

-400 RLFNENALTVA
+400 RIFNEHALTVA

-436 LSIAWERLLENEQR
+436 LGMAWDKLLVNEQR
-450 LQQWKLPGI
+450 LQQWCVPGI
-459 RNQYGFYEEQVRERL
+459 RNQYRFYEEQVRERL

-489 LRYEIAEEL
+489 LRYEVAEEL
-498 AEVIN
+498 TQVIN
-503 GEKRFNAEL
+503 GEKRFSAEL

-531 PHKSL
+531 PHKTL
-536 EYQVQSGNPVVLVDG
+536 EYQVQSSNTVVLVDG
-551 QSSAGLENR
+551 QSSAGLDNR
-560 KSILERVN
+560 RAILERVN
-568 GLAVSAKEL
+568 GIAVSAKDL
-577 MTWSNQDGRDAVKD
+577 MAWSNQDGREAIKD

-604 ICDKQVGE
+604 ICDKQAGE

-619 RDSIVELKDLISR
+619 RDAIVELKDLISR
-632 VINRLNASHMLVTA
+632 VINRLNGSHVLVTA
-646 DHGFLYQQKALDK
+646 DHGFLYQQKALEK
-659 PDKTE
+659 LDKTE

-686 ADDHYWK
+686 SDDHYWK
-693 GKVSDSAMANSSME
+693 GKVSDSAMANSPME
-707 FMLPKGTQRFH
+707 FMLPKGVQRFH

-728 GAMLQEICVP
+728 GAMLQEVCVP
-738 VLHIKVLQKDQAA
+738 VLHIKVLQKEQAA

-783 VGEQFLPRQL
+783 VGEQFIPRQL
-793 EVYIVDSQNH
+793 DVFIVDSHHQ

-810 LNFDSSSQVMD
+810 LNFDSSSPVMD
-821 QRTREARI
+821 QRIREARI
-829 KLVGSSFDR
+829 KLVGPMFDR

>member
-1 MDIAQLQ
+1 MDITQLQ
-8 QGIVAKFGSGTDQG
+8 QGIVAKFGSGSNQG
-22 ARLLFWYDPE
+22 SRLLFWYDPE

-37 IIAELDLPDIT
+37 TIAELDLPEVT
-48 VLDMA
+48 VLDMT
-53 GLSIFETK
+53 GVSIFETK
-61 KRIELDEPQ
+61 KLIELDAPQ

-80 EPAPDNDW
+80 EPLPDNDW

-101 DTSSMLL
+101 DASSMLL
-108 TELGI
+108 NELGI
-113 NQMALRSHIRKRQ
+113 NQMALRGHIRKRQ
-126 AFFTNKQRVVA
+126 AFFANKQRVAA
-137 LKRLV
+137 LRRFV
-142 TENEDEAS
+142 TENEDETS
-150 LDRKML
+150 LDRKLL

-178 DLSLADE
+178 ALSFDADE
-185 AGEPALMEGLA
+185 GDSALMESLA

-209 ETFSYDAKEPSLAD
+209 DTFGYDAQEPSLMD

-234 SQIEGSDRDWLLN
+234 SQIEGGDRDWLLN

-272 AEYHDRLSG
+272 AEYHDSLSA
-281 LLAQKLEIAQKCA
+281 LLAQKLEITQKCA
-294 KYLPHQLAECLSF
+294 KYLPHQLAECKGF
-307 EAIEQVIIRG
+307 EAVEQTIIRG
-317 LVSDLIGNAKGLDR
+317 LVGDLIGNVKGVDR
-331 AQFESLLSRRLVGH
+331 AQFETLLSRRLMGH

-361 NAELLRH
+361 HAELLIH
-368 LRQQYV
+368 LRQQYI
-374 DGFHFE
+374 DGFHYD

-388 YTQELY
+388 YVKTLY

-400 RLFNENALTVA
+400 RIFNEHALTVA

-436 LSIAWERLLENEQR
+436 LSIAWERLLESEQR
-450 LQQWKLPGI
+450 LQQWQLPGI
-459 RNQYGFYEEQVRERL
+459 PNQYRFYEQQVRERL

-489 LRYEIAEEL
+489 LRYEVAEEL
-498 AEVIN
+498 TEVIN
-503 GEKRFNAEL
+503 GEKRFSAEL

-531 PHKSL
+531 PHKTL
-536 EYQVQSGNPVVLVDG
+536 EYQVPAINSIVLVDG
-551 QSSAGLENR
+551 QSSAGVDKR
-560 KSILERVN
+560 SSILNQVN
-568 GLAVSAKEL
+568 GLGVSAKEL
-577 MTWSNQDGRDAVKD
+577 MAWSNQDGRDAIKD
-591 CQVVYIYHDTIDA
+591 CQVVYIYHDTIDF
-604 ICDKQVGE
+604 ICDKQGGE

-619 RDSIVELKDLISR
+619 RDAIVELKDLISR
-632 VINRLNASHMLVTA
+632 VINRLNASHVLVTA

-659 PDKTE
+659 LDKTE
-664 LAMKPNGAVEAKKR
+664 LAMKPSGAIEAKKR

-686 ADDHYWK
+686 SDDHYWT
-693 GKVSDSAMANSSME
+693 GKVSNSAKADSAME
-707 FMLPKGTQRFH
+707 FMLPKGLQRFH

-738 VLHIKVLQKDQAA
+738 ILHIKVLQKEQAA
-751 KLEKQRVGVVAAGL
+751 KQEKQRVGVVAAGL
-765 PIKLVNNIDKVR
+765 PIKLVNNIDKIR

-783 VGEQFLPRQL
+783 VGEQFIPRQL
-793 EVYIVDSQNH
+793 DVYIVDSQNH
-803 VVSSRET
+803 LVSSRET

-821 QRTREARI
+821 QRIREARI
-829 KLVGSSFDR
+829 KLVGSTFDR
-838 LAAYSL
+838 LATYSL
-844 ILEDSETK
+844 FLEDSETK

>member
-8 QGIVAKFGSGTDQG
+8 QGIATKFGFG
-22 ARLLFWYDPE
+22 ADHRRRLLFWYDPE
-32 QSFKD
+32 QSFKEAV
-37 IIAELDLPDIT
+37 AELNLPDVT
-48 VLDMA
+48 VLDMTD
-53 GLSIFETK
+53 LSIFETK

-80 EPAPDNDW
+80 EPIPDNDW
-88 FLDVRLYSEQFFA
+88 FLDVRLYSEQFYA
-101 DTSSMLL
+101 DVSSMLL

-113 NQMALRSHIRKRQ
+113 NQMALRGHIRKRQ
-126 AFFTNKQRVVA
+126 AFFANKQRVAA

-142 TENEDEAS
+142 TENEDETT

-161 ADSAALTDSVLS
+161 ADSAALNDSLLS

-178 DLSLADE
+178 ALSLDSDD
-185 AGEPALMEGLA
+185 GELAMMESLA
-196 KFELTEALWQGLA
+196 KFGLNDALWQGLA
-209 ETFSYDAKEPSLAD
+209 ENFSYDAKEPSLVD

-234 SQIEGSDRDWLLN
+234 SQIEGTDRDWLLN

-263 AGWRDSRSY
+263 AGWRDSRSH
-272 AEYHDRLSG
+272 AEYHDSLSG
-281 LLAQKLEIAQKCA
+281 LLAQKLEITQKCA
-294 KYLPHQLAECLSF
+294 KLLPHQLAECMGF
-307 EAIEQVIIRG
+307 EALEQVIIRG
-317 LVSDLIGNAKGLDR
+317 LVQDLTSNTKGPDR
-331 AQFESLLSRRLVGH
+331 AQFESLLSRRLLGH
-345 WCLSRKEYAAI
+345 WCLSRKEYLAI

-361 NAELLRH
+361 NAELLMH

-374 DGFHFE
+374 DGFHYD

-388 YTQELY
+388 YTQEIY

-400 RLFNENALTVA
+400 RLFNEYALTVA

-436 LSIAWERLLENEQR
+436 LSIAWERLLEIEQR
-450 LQQWKLPGI
+450 LQQWRLPGI
-459 RNQYGFYEEQVRERL
+459 RNQYSFYAEQVRERL

-481 IFVIVSDA
+481 LFVVVSDA
-489 LRYEIAEEL
+489 LRYEVAEEL
-498 AEVIN
+498 AALIN
-503 GEKRFNAEL
+503 TEKRFKADL
-512 SSQLGVLPS
+512 SSHLGVLPS
-521 YTQLGMAALL
+521 YTQLGMAAIL
-531 PHKSL
+531 PHKTM
-536 EYQVQSGNPVVLVDG
+536 EYQIQSGNPIVLVDG
-551 QSSAGLENR
+551 KSTAGLDNR
-560 KSILERVN
+560 KEILSQVN
-568 GLAVSAKEL
+568 GIAVSAKEL
-577 MTWSNQDGRDAVKD
+577 MNWSNQDGRESVKD

-604 ICDKQVGE
+604 ICDKQAGE

-619 RDSIVELKDLISR
+619 REAIGELKDLISR
-632 VINRLNASHMLVTA
+632 VINRLNASHVLVTA

-659 PDKTE
+659 PDKTA
-664 LAMKPNGAVEAKKR
+664 LQMKPSGALEAKKR

-686 ADDHYWK
+686 GEDHYWK
-693 GKVSDSAMANSSME
+693 GKVSDSSMANTTME

-738 VLHIKVLQKDQAA
+738 VLHIKVLQKEQAV
-751 KLEKQRVGVVAAGL
+751 KQEKQRVGVVAAGL

-783 VGEQFLPRQL
+783 VGEQFIPRQL
-793 EVYIVDSQNH
+793 NVYIVDSQNN

-810 LNFDSSSQVMD
+810 LSFDSSSQVMD

>member
-1 MDIAQLQ
+1 MDSAQLQ
-8 QGIVAKFGSGTDQG
+8 QGIAAKFGSGTDQG
-22 ARLLFWYDPE
+22 CRLLFWYDPE

-37 IIAELDLPDIT
+37 AIAELNFPDVT

-88 FLDVRLYSEQFFA
+88 FLDIRLYSEQFFA
-101 DTSSMLL
+101 DASSMLL
-108 TELGI
+108 NELGI
-113 NQMALRSHIRKRQ
+113 NQMALRGHIRQRQ
-126 AFFTNKQRVVA
+126 AFFASKQRVAA

-142 TENEDEAS
+142 TENEDETS
-150 LDRKML
+150 LDRKLL

-178 DLSLADE
+178 AVSLETDN
-185 AGEPALMEGLA
+185 GESALMGSLD
-196 KFELTEALWQGLA
+196 KFDLTAALWHGLA
-209 ETFSYDAKEPSLAD
+209 ETFSYDAQEPSLAD

-234 SQIEGSDRDWLLN
+234 SQIEGGDRDWLLN

-272 AEYHDRLSG
+272 AEYHDSLSG

-294 KYLPHQLAECLSF
+294 KYLPQQLADCKGF
-307 EAIEQVIIRG
+307 EAIEQAIIRG
-317 LVSDLIGNAKGLDR
+317 LVSDLTTNTKGPDR
-331 AQFESLLSRRLVGH
+331 AQFESLLSRRLLGH
-345 WCLSRKEYAAI
+345 WCLSRKEYTAI

-361 NAELLRH
+361 NAELLMH

-374 DGFHFE
+374 DGFHYD

-388 YTQELY
+388 YTLELY

-400 RLFNENALTVA
+400 RLFNEHALMVA

-436 LSIAWERLLENEQR
+436 LSMAWEKLLVNEQR
-450 LQQWKLPGI
+450 LQHWSMPGI
-459 RNQYGFYEEQVRERL
+459 RNQYRFYEEQVRERL

-498 AEVIN
+498 TEVIN
-503 GEKRFNAEL
+503 GEKRFSAEL

-551 QSSAGLENR
+551 QSSAGVDKR
-560 KSILERVN
+560 SSILKQVN
-568 GLAVSAKEL
+568 GQAVSAKEL

-591 CQVVYIYHDTIDA
+591 CQVIYIYHDTIDA
-604 ICDKQVGE
+604 ICDKQAGE

-619 RDSIVELKDLISR
+619 RDAIIELKDLISR
-632 VINRLNASHMLVTA
+632 VINRLNASHVLVTA
-646 DHGFLYQQKALDK
+646 DHGFLYQQKALEK
-659 PDKTE
+659 GDKTE
-664 LAMKPNGAVEAKKR
+664 LVMKPNGAVEAKKR

-686 ADDHYWK
+686 SEDHYWK
-693 GKVSDSAMANSSME
+693 GKVSDSAAANSVME
-707 FMLPKGTQRFH
+707 FMLPKGVQRFH

-738 VLHIKVLQKDQAA
+738 VLHIKVLQKEQAA

-793 EVYIVDSQNH
+793 DVYIVDSQNQ

-838 LAAYSL
+838 LATYSL

-852 TQYQHYAVTIDLAF
+852 TQYQQYAVTIDLAF

>member
-8 QGIVAKFGSGTDQG
+8 QGIAAKFAVGTDK
-22 ARLLFWYDPE
+22 ACRLLFWYDPE

-37 IIAELDLPDIT
+37 IIADLALPDVT
-48 VLDMA
+48 VLDMT

-61 KRIELDEPQ
+61 KLVELDEPQ

-80 EPAPDNDW
+80 EPSPDNDW

-101 DTSSMLL
+101 DVSSMLL
-108 TELGI
+108 NELGI
-113 NQMALRSHIRKRQ
+113 NQMALRAHIRKRQ
-126 AFFTNKQRVVA
+126 AFFASKQRVAA
-137 LKRLV
+137 LKRFV
-142 TENEDEAS
+142 TENEDELS

-178 DLSLADE
+178 ALSLESKADE
-185 AGEPALMEGLA
+185 AGLMESLA
-196 KFELTEALWQGLA
+196 KFELTDALWQCLSESFGY
-209 ETFSYDAKEPSLAD
+209 ESKQPSVPD

-234 SQIEGSDRDWLLN
+234 SQIDAGDRDWLLN
-247 NVLKTPSGR
+247 NVLKTASGR
-256 ATAVAFM
+256 ATAMAFM
-263 AGWRDSRSY
+263 ASWRDSRSY
-272 AEYHDRLSG
+272 AQYHDSLSG
-281 LLAQKLEIAQKCA
+281 LLAQKLEIANKCSQ
-294 KYLPHQLAECLSF
+294 YQPHQLAECVSF
-307 EAIEQVIIRG
+307 EAVEQAIIRG
-317 LVSDLIGNAKGLDR
+317 LVSDLLANAKGLDR

-345 WCLSRKEYAAI
+345 WCVSRKEYAAI
-356 YEALR
+356 YAALR
-361 NAELLRH
+361 NAELLMY
-368 LRQQYV
+368 LRQQFV
-374 DGFHFE
+374 DGFHYD

-400 RLFNENALTVA
+400 RLFNEHAQTLA
-411 SKGAEILRQLDDAI
+411 SKGAEILRLLDEAI
-425 ESLYT
+425 ENLYT

-436 LSIAWERLLENEQR
+436 LGTAWDRLMETEQR
-450 LQQWKLPGI
+450 LKQWQLPAV
-459 RNQYGFYEEQVRERL
+459 RNQYTFYETQVRERL
-474 KSTQAKR
+474 KSRQAKR

-498 AEVIN
+498 TVIIN

-531 PHKSL
+531 PHKTL

-551 QSSAGLENR
+551 LSSAGLDYRNA
-560 KSILERVN
+560 ILQKAN
-568 GLAVSAKEL
+568 GMAVSAKDL
-577 MTWSNQDGRDAVKD
+577 MAWSNQDGREAIRDY
-591 CQVVYIYHDTIDA
+591 QVVYIYHDTIDS
-604 ICDKQVGE
+604 ICDKQAGE
-612 DRTPQVC
+612 DRTPQIC
-619 RDSIVELKDLISR
+619 RTAIEELTDLISR
-632 VINRLNASHMLVTA
+632 VINRLNGSHVLLTA

-659 PDKTE
+659 PDKSD
-664 LAMKPNGAVEAKKR
+664 LAMKPTGAVEAKKR

-693 GKVSDSAMANSSME
+693 GNVADSAAANSPME
-707 FMLPKGTQRFH
+707 FMLPKGVQRFH

-728 GAMLQEICVP
+728 GAMLQEVCVP
-738 VLHIKVLQKDQAA
+738 ILHIKVLQKEQVA
-751 KLEKQRVGVVAAGL
+751 KYEKQRVGVVAARL
-765 PIKLVNNIDKVR
+765 PIKLVNNIDKVK

-783 VGEQFLPRQL
+783 VGEQFIPRQL
-793 EVYIVDSQNH
+793 EVYIVDSNGNG
-803 VVSSRET
+803 VSSRET

-838 LAAYSL
+838 HAAYTL

-852 TQYQHYAVTIDLAF
+852 TQYGQYAVTIDLAF